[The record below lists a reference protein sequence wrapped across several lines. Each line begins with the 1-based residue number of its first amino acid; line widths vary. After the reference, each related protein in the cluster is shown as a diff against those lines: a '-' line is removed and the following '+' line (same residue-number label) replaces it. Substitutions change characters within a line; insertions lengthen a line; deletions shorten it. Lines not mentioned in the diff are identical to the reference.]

1 MSLGL
6 MNHTVIEQELN
17 VQVQLTQV
25 NVQRLLLESF
35 TNRQVVN
42 FLLNER
48 LVLDKLPTDGL
59 GNDVF
64 TSQNI
69 GKLVDDLDE
78 LFGLFYGVG
87 DCLVVDFDVLR
98 VGPCLIVVLTDELDD
113 GLKDEVL
120 QQSLI

>member
-1 MSLGL
+1 MLAFFSASIRKKLFRSGVEYLMSLGL

-64 TSQNI
+64 TS
-69 GKLVDDLDE
+69 
-78 LFGLFYGVG
+78 
-87 DCLVVDFDVLR
+87 
-98 VGPCLIVVLTDELDD
+98 
-113 GLKDEVL
+113 
-120 QQSLI
+120 